1 MNLRE
6 FNQVQIDQMI
16 FMVIGKIQRFYTKY
30 MNESFNTIIQSLISS
45 QNVIQRL
52 MILRKTVENLED
64 VMEIVNK
71 NFKQADE
78 AMIQMHTQA
87 RAKMSI
93 EYIKSTYLNK
103 GDPFADPR
111 L

>member
-1 MNLRE
+1 M
-6 FNQVQIDQMI
+6 D
-16 FMVIGKIQRFYTKY
+16 
-30 MNESFNTIIQSLISS
+30 
-45 QNVIQRL
+45 
-52 MILRKTVENLED
+52 
-64 VMEIVNK
+64 IVNK

-103 GDPFADPR
+103 GDPFSDPR
-111 L
+111 NQRNVGGSG